1 MWPEIFFALVFY
13 SAGLVTGPLVLFIL
27 LKLLLKLVKRRIPR

>member
-13 SAGLVTGPLVLFIL
+13 SAGLVTGPLVLFV
-27 LKLLLKLVKRRIPR
+27 LLKLVLRLIRRHR